1 MRVLLISNYQ
11 KGIGGIN
18 AQVDLLHVYLNNDES
33 IVADIFSTKGNPMR
47 RVWQIIKLLWC
58 ARMYN
63 VLHIHAC
70 SHWGMLPAV
79 VGVLAGKLWQKR
91 VVITYHGGGAEEY
104 FAKHIRFVKRWL
116 KRADQVVV
124 LSGFLK
130 DIFDR
135 YAIPCEVIPNIVV
148 LQPQKQ
154 RERNIAPRFISIRHL
169 EPLYNIPCILQAY
182 EQVLKLYPNA
192 TLDILG
198 KGSMREQLEQYVVDK
213 KLAGVQFVGQVP
225 NQQIY
230 DYLDRAD
237 IMLSASRADNMP
249 VSLLEAMNAGLLV
262 ISSRVGGVPYMIN
275 ELEVRGD
282 RLKVRG
288 DDKQHSRHMPNSLIA
303 LSPDCLNTA
312 TGLLFE
318 SDNADELAE
327 KMRWALE
334 HQEEVKYIIANAQA
348 DVQKY
353 SWDNVKQQLM
363 KVYQL

>member
-1 MRVLLISNYQ
+1 MMRILLLSNYQ
-11 KGIGGIN
+11 RGVGGIN
-18 AQVDLLHVYLNNDES
+18 AQVDLLHAYLNQEEG
-33 IVADIFSTKGNPMR
+33 IVANIFSTKGNPLK
-47 RVWQIIKLLWC
+47 RVWRMIELLCC
-58 ARMYN
+58 ARKYD

-70 SHWGMLPAV
+70 SYWGMVPAV
-79 VGVLAGKLWQKR
+79 MGVLAGKLWNKR
-91 VVITYHGGGAEEY
+91 IIITYHGGGAEEY

-116 KRADQVVV
+116 NRADQVVV

-135 YAIPCEVIPNIVV
+135 YDIPCEVIPNIVV

-154 RERNIAPRFISIRHL
+154 REHDIAPRFISIRHL

-182 EQVLKLYPNA
+182 EQVLKVYPNA

-213 KLAGVQFVGQVP
+213 KLTGVQFIGQVP

-230 DYLDRAD
+230 EYLDRAN

-275 ELEVRGD
+275 EVRGERLEVKGNE
-282 RLKVRG
+282 
-288 DDKQHSRHMPNSLIA
+288 KQDSTIMHNSLIA

-334 HQEEVKYIIANAQA
+334 HPEEVKQMISQAQA

-353 SWDNVKQQLM
+353 SWDNIKPQLM
-363 KVYQL
+363 KIYE

>member
-1 MRVLLISNYQ
+1 MNILLISNYQ
-11 KGIGGIN
+11 VGIGGIN
-18 AQVDLLHVYLNNDES
+18 AQVDLLHQYLNSERDIS
-33 IVADIFSTKGNPMR
+33 ADIFSTKGNPFR
-47 RVWQIIKLLWC
+47 RVWALLQLLSK
-58 ARMYN
+58 ATRYD

-70 SHWGMLPAV
+70 SYWGMIPAV
-79 VGVLAGKLWQKR
+79 FGVIAGKLWCKR
-91 VVITYHGGGAEEY
+91 IVITYHGGEAKEY
-104 FAKHIRFVKRWL
+104 FAKYATFVRRWL
-116 KRADQVVV
+116 SRVDKVIV

-130 DIFDR
+130 EIFDQ
-135 YAIPCEVIPNIVV
+135 YAIPCVVIPNIVV
-148 LQPQKQ
+148 LQQQKQ
-154 RERNIAPRFISIRHL
+154 RESDIAPRFISIRHL

-182 EQVLKLYPNA
+182 EKVLVHYPNA
-192 TLDILG
+192 SLDILG
-198 KGSMREQLEQYVVDK
+198 QGSMRAELEQYVKDYN
-213 KLAGVQFVGQVP
+213 LSGVRFIGQVS
-225 NQQIY
+225 NTEIY
-230 DYLDRAD
+230 NYLNNAD
-237 IMLSASRADNMP
+237 IMLSAAKADNMP

-262 ISSRVGGVPYMIN
+262 IASRVGGVTYMIN

-282 RLKVRG
+282 E
-288 DDKQHSRHMPNSLIA
+288 KQHSRLMLNSLIA

-353 SWDNVKQQLM
+353 SWENVKQQLM

>member
-1 MRVLLISNYQ
+1 MKRILLLSNYQ
-11 KGIGGIN
+11 RGLGGIN
-18 AQVDLLHVYLNNDES
+18 AQVDLLHAYLNQEEG
-33 IVADIFSTKGNPMR
+33 IVADIFSTKGNPLKR
-47 RVWQIIKLLWC
+47 AWQMTELLCC
-58 ARMYN
+58 ARKYD

-70 SHWGMLPAV
+70 SYWGMVPTVMGV
-79 VGVLAGKLWQKR
+79 VAGKLWRKR
-91 VVITYHGGGAEEY
+91 IVITYHGGGAEEY

-116 KRADQVVV
+116 NRADQVVV

-135 YAIPCEVIPNIVV
+135 YAISCEVIPNIVV
-148 LQPQKQ
+148 LQPQKT
-154 RERNIAPRFISIRHL
+154 RDRDIAPRFISIRHL

-182 EQVLKLYPNA
+182 EQILKAYPNA

-198 KGSMREQLEQYVVDK
+198 KGSTREQLEQYVVDK
-213 KLAGVQFVGQVP
+213 ELTGVHFVGQVP

-230 DYLDRAD
+230 DYLDKAD

-282 RLKVRG
+282 E
-288 DDKQHSRHMPNSLIA
+288 KQHPRLMPNSLIA

-318 SDNADELAE
+318 RDNADELAE

-348 DVQKY
+348 EVQKY
-353 SWDNVKQQLM
+353 SWDNIKPQLM
-363 KVYQL
+363 KLYE

>member
-11 KGIGGIN
+11 NGIGGIN

-33 IVADIFSTKGNPMR
+33 IVADIFSTKGNPLR

-58 ARMYN
+58 ARKYN

-79 VGVLAGKLWQKR
+79 VGILAGKLWNKR
-91 VVITYHGGGAEEY
+91 IIITYHGGGAEEY

-116 KRADQVVV
+116 NRADKVVV

-135 YAIPCEVIPNIVV
+135 YGISCEVIPNIVV

-169 EPLYNIPCILQAY
+169 EPLYNIPCIMQAY
-182 EQVLKLYPNA
+182 EQVLKVYPNA

-213 KLAGVQFVGQVP
+213 KLTGVQFVGQVP

-230 DYLDRAD
+230 DYLDKAD

-249 VSLLEAMNAGLLV
+249 VSLLEAMNTGLLV
-262 ISSRVGGVPYMIN
+262 ISSRVGGVPYMI
-275 ELEVRGD
+275 EEG
-282 RLKVRG
+282 K
-288 DDKQHSRHMPNSLIA
+288 
-303 LSPDCLNTA
+303 
-312 TGLLFE
+312 TGVLFE
-318 SDNADELAE
+318 SDNANELAQ
-327 KMRWALE
+327 KMLWALE
-334 HQEEVKYIIANAQA
+334 HQEEVKYIIANAHA

-353 SWDNVKQQLM
+353 SWEHVKQQLID
-363 KVYQL
+363 VYQL